1 METMKSNVRFYFWVV
16 LVWTS
21 ACISCAKPKAQVP
34 NSIRYTP
41 VDSTEIE
48 RILKQNPHT
57 FIDVAKLFLGTPYVA
72 HTLENDS
79 SEQLTIN
86 IREFDCTT
94 LIESVLALYHT
105 SQKGDTG
112 FAGFA
117 KELRQMRYRNG
128 QEEGYPSRLHYVSE
142 WIAQNTSTNL
152 FEDLTLQ
159 LGGLRRS
166 DSIHFMSSNAKLYK
180 QLASNPEFI
189 SEIKQTEN
197 KLNKLDRYFI
207 PKAQVANIEPMLD
220 EGWIVAISTD
230 IKGLDFVHM
239 GITVRVKGRIHLLHA
254 SSEAA
259 KVVISER
266 PLAEYL
272 ATNKRQS
279 GIAVLKPKP

>member
-1 METMKSNVRFYFWVV
+1 MKSNVRFYFWVV
-16 LVWTS
+16 LVLTS
-21 ACISCAKPKAQVP
+21 AFFSCAKPKAQVP
-34 NSIRYTP
+34 NNIRYTP
-41 VDSTEIE
+41 IDSIEIE

-57 FIDVAKLFLGTPYVA
+57 FIDIAKLFLGTPYVA

-79 SEQLTIN
+79 CEQLTIN
-86 IREFDCTT
+86 IRELDCTT
-94 LIESVLALYHT
+94 LVESGLALYCA
-105 SQKGDTG
+105 SQKGNTS

-117 KELRQMRYRNG
+117 NELRQMRYRNG
-128 QEEGYPSRLHYVSE
+128 QVKGYPSRLHYVSE
-142 WIAQNTSTNL
+142 WIVQNTSTNL
-152 FEDLTLQ
+152 FEDLTPQ

-207 PKAQVANIEPMLD
+207 PKAQVADIEPMLD

-239 GITVRVKGRIHLLHA
+239 GITVRIEGRIHLLHA
-254 SSEAA
+254 SSDAG
-259 KVVISER
+259 KVVISEQ
-266 PLAEYL
+266 PLAGYL
-272 ATNKRQS
+272 AANKRQS
-279 GIAVLKPKP
+279 GIVVLKPKP

>member
-1 METMKSNVRFYFWVV
+1 METMRLNVQFYFWVV
-16 LVWTS
+16 LVWAS
-21 ACISCAKPKAQVP
+21 VCISCAKPKAQVP
-34 NSIRYTP
+34 NNIRYTP

-57 FIDVAKLFLGTPYVA
+57 FINVAKLFLGTPYVA

-79 SEQLTIN
+79 CEQLTIN

-94 LIESVLALYHT
+94 LVESSLALYRASKKRNT
-105 SQKGDTG
+105 SFTG
-112 FAGFA
+112 FAN
-117 KELRQMRYRNG
+117 ELRQMRYRNG
-128 QEEGYPSRLHYVSE
+128 QVKGYPSRLHYVSE
-142 WIAQNTSTNL
+142 WIVQNTSTNL
-152 FEDLTLQ
+152 FEDLTPQ
-159 LGGLRRS
+159 LGGLHRS

-207 PKAQVANIEPMLD
+207 PKAQVADIEPMLD

-239 GITVRVKGRIHLLHA
+239 GITVRVDGRIHLLHA
-254 SSEAA
+254 SSDAG
-259 KVVISER
+259 KVVISEQ

-272 ATNKRQS
+272 AANKRQS